1 MDRQTSAKERNGFRR
16 PLIAIMLAVAGI
28 VGCGGNT
35 GPVAASPVR
44 DPVMAD
50 LPKPSGFTL
59 VDDRSVYWQ
68 SGLHRVGKC
77 EYLGKTDR
85 DAIKRFYEE
94 YMPSAGF
101 QLREMSLDKGAYS
114 MRFESDKEICMIRVS
129 PFGQGRTAVV
139 VEVGP
144 VPEGKTES
152 PDGPPAKRP
161 RDSQAPPPRASRTG

>member
-1 MDRQTSAKERNGFRR
+1 MDRQNWIGMVVVGF
-16 PLIAIMLAVAGI
+16 ALALG
-28 VGCGGNT
+28 GCANSN

-50 LPKPSGFTL
+50 LPKPAGFAL

-68 SGLHRVGKC
+68 SGIHRVGKC

-101 QLREMSLDKGAYS
+101 QLREMSLDKGSYS

-129 PFGQGRTAVV
+129 PFSQGRTSVV

-144 VPEGKTES
+144 VAEGEAG
-152 PDGPPAKRP
+152 PADGPPAKRP
-161 RDSQAPPPRASRTG
+161 RESKPAPRATRS